1 MKIKPE
7 LHPTAVSVAVFY
19 VSGVFFYLMHR
30 RLSFLPYVI
39 VRSISIR
46 VITL

>member
-19 VSGVFFYLMHR
+19 APGVFLMHR